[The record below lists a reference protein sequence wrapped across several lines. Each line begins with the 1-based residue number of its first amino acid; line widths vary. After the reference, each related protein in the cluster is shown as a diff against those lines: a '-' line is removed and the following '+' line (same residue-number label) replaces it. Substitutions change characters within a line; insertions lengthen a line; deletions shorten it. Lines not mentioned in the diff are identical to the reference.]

1 MKIYVGFRKPAGI
14 HFGATRYRHRVAAN
28 ISRRGAT
35 VLKTADELR
44 HDIASEER
52 FIIKQR
58 EKMDRMRSLEA
69 GVRSGDI
76 STNLAMFEI
85 SIENAEAR
93 ISVMQAQLRNMK
105 HG

>member
-1 MKIYVGFRKPAGI
+1 MKTF
-14 HFGATRYRHRVAAN
+14 
-28 ISRRGAT
+28 
-35 VLKTADELR
+35 DDLR

-69 GVRSGDI
+69 GVRSSNI
-76 STNLAMFEI
+76 STDLAMFEI
-85 SIENAEAR
+85 SISNAEAR
-93 ISVMQAQLRNMK
+93 ISIMKKQLENMK

>member
-1 MKIYVGFRKPAGI
+1 M
-14 HFGATRYRHRVAAN
+14 AAN

-58 EKMDRMRSLEA
+58 EKMDRMRSLET

-76 STNLAMFEI
+76 STDLAMFEI

>member
-1 MKIYVGFRKPAGI
+1 M
-14 HFGATRYRHRVAAN
+14 AAN

-35 VLKTADELR
+35 VLKTFDDLR

-69 GVRSGDI
+69 GVRSSNI
-76 STNLAMFEI
+76 STDLAMFEI
-85 SIENAEAR
+85 SISNAEAR
-93 ISVMQAQLRNMK
+93 ISIMKKQLENMK

>member
-1 MKIYVGFRKPAGI
+1 M
-14 HFGATRYRHRVAAN
+14 AAN

-52 FIIKQR
+52 FITKQR

-69 GVRSGDI
+69 GVRSNTI
-76 STNLAMFEI
+76 STDLAMFEI
-85 SIENAEAR
+85 SISNAEDR
-93 ISVMQAQLRNMK
+93 IAGHKKKIRELENES
-105 HG
+105 

>member
-1 MKIYVGFRKPAGI
+1 MYVGFRKPAGI

-93 ISVMQAQLRNMK
+93 ISVMETQLRNMK